1 MHQSSGFGASTQNSQ
16 LRNDSRTSASLLGGG
31 LGSEPRD
38 SFYNAFDNTA
48 YAVPPQ
54 NRVPSPPPGALR
66 GASPSAA
73 YNEPVGPQHERG
85 QSSGDFMAGH
95 SASGS
100 YEPLMASYWR
110 QQDREADDEPQ
121 AGATSLAV
129 PGASTPPRLNVPSP
143 GTPPPPIPA
152 RNPRRMTETGTPGED
167 EPADDASR
175 YSTDSTDDRLNPAR
189 RASQDLR
196 DEADYSRP
204 VLAVR
209 NASILSTSKEEGE

>member
-1 MHQSSGFGASTQNSQ
+1 M
-16 LRNDSRTSASLLGGG
+16 
-31 LGSEPRD
+31 GSEPRD

-48 YAVPPQ
+48 YAIPSQARP
-54 NRVPSPPPGALR
+54 PSPPPGALR

-73 YNEPVGPQHERG
+73 YNEPAGPNHERG
-85 QSSGDFMAGH
+85 QSSGDFVGGH

-110 QQDREADDEPQ
+110 QQDHEADEEA
-121 AGATSLAV
+121 AGSRTLPV
-129 PGASTPPRLNVPSP
+129 PGTSTPPRLTVPSP
-143 GTPPPPIPA
+143 STPPPPIPA
-152 RNPRRMTETGTPGED
+152 RNPRRMTENGSHGDD
-167 EPADDASR
+167 EQADDASK

-209 NASILSTSKEEGE
+209 NASVLSSSKEEGE